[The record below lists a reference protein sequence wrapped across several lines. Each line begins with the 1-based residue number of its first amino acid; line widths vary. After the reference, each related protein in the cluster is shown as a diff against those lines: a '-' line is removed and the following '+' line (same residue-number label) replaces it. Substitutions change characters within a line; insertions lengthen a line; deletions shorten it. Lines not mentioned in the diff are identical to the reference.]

1 MTYVFLPHEYNMWL
15 HQLEGNKP
23 IPVAKLPGSDD
34 ARYFMSTDHTLFAFL
49 DQAQK
54 RIGLYQLLDAEPW
67 FEKKMSPVT
76 LPKNCL
82 GDDVLI
88 HKAIIYVGGRS
99 KSGEFLWQK
108 AITDQTWLALPFPD
122 DFSPKRYKSIDL
134 LFLEGDQLIAVD
146 DIVYPKWIFTYDISE
161 SKHPKPVGIAS
172 LKQHTSYE
180 SIYGGADNDDYI
192 ALLSGGINHG
202 ECFKF
207 ISLLDKK
214 TLKELW
220 CWSTKKPKQY
230 DSLLPLLTSDIVD
243 PEQIED
249 IIGMINELGINA
261 TNMDEKLEEIRALS
275 TVKTSSKY
283 IESNVIYNV
292 TFLAKYLVLATE
304 DGLMAVDT
312 TMNDD
317 VLRADKWICKPIPL
331 KTLLCPYY
339 FAKIPKSDLALFVVG
354 RAADEQIAYELIT
367 CQDLKQYL

>member
-1 MTYVFLPHEYNMWL
+1 MCDLR
-15 HQLEGNKP
+15 Q
-23 IPVAKLPGSDD
+23 
-34 ARYFMSTDHTLFAFL
+34 
-49 DQAQK
+49 Q
-54 RIGLYQLLDAEPW
+54 
-67 FEKKMSPVT
+67 
-76 LPKNCL
+76 
-82 GDDVLI
+82 
-88 HKAIIYVGGRS
+88 IIAGA
-99 KSGEFLWQK
+99 LW
-108 AITDQTWLALPFPD
+108 
-122 DFSPKRYKSIDL
+122 RV

-249 IIGMINELGINA
+249 IIGMINELGILFK
-261 TNMDEKLEEIRALS
+261 DFLDDFF
-275 TVKTSSKY
+275 VKIIS
-283 IESNVIYNV
+283 
-292 TFLAKYLVLATE
+292 
-304 DGLMAVDT
+304 
-312 TMNDD
+312 
-317 VLRADKWICKPIPL
+317 RQ
-331 KTLLCPYY
+331 
-339 FAKIPKSDLALFVVG
+339 
-354 RAADEQIAYELIT
+354 R
-367 CQDLKQYL
+367 